1 MNSLQQEQRPPQLW
15 PSSPKPSKH
24 HSSPLPPP
32 TESSCSSEDS
42 HHDIMEE
49 PASTAP
55 PPHSE
60 IQCLD
65 QDTIRRISAE
75 QAISDLASIVKEL
88 VDNALDA
95 EATIIKSA

>member
-15 PSSPKPSKH
+15 PSSPKPSK